1 MISSRWP
8 FEGSALEWT
17 NGVRLARVL
26 RHHMCLQSWE
36 RTPDMITFLN
46 DTLSD
51 ALLQSVAAEA
61 SKQVAQWEASQKTKM
76 DRRVFTLLLG
86 VIGLLHVDAAAK

>member
-1 MISSRWP
+1 
-8 FEGSALEWT
+8 
-17 NGVRLARVL
+17 
-26 RHHMCLQSWE
+26 MCLQSWE